1 MAKSKKCYLCEKVLN
16 KDAVGL
22 NQKLFDR
29 NISRFMCIECLA
41 VHLDVSVEELN
52 EKIDEFK
59 EQGCTLFL

>member
-1 MAKSKKCYLCEKVLN
+1 MAKVRKCYLCEKELDKN
-16 KDAVGL
+16 AVGL
-22 NQKLFDR
+22 NRKLLDQT
-29 NISRFMCIECLA
+29 ISRFMCIECLS